1 MSVPEGAVIVGPGGT
16 APGVILDGGLTTGG
30 VLANGAFVG
39 GGAVTAGGLQVDQ
52 FGNILSTG
60 LGGFG
65 SANTGVFVD

>member
-1 MSVPEGAVIVGPGGT
+1 MIVGPGGT

-30 VLANGAFVG
+30 VLGGGFIG
-39 GGAVTAGGLQVDQ
+39 GGARTAGGLQVDQ